1 MLTPIFYAIQLDYI
15 THTINLQPP
24 KPYTMAKLP
33 AGVLGPLIGQIGPI
47 VGSSRNGVPY
57 VKGEYKSRTKTISNR
72 ELANRKK
79 FAVAQQF
86 LKPLLH
92 FVKTGWAGYS
102 EKSYGFIAAKSHLL
116 KNAMEGEPDNPIV
129 NPTLIKVSH
138 GNLGLPQGIVASKI
152 GDDTLEFSWD
162 TSSYSGYMYDQAMLL
177 AYDIEQRRSF
187 AITTGDFRHTGKSR
201 MRIGTGYNCHLYFA
215 FVAHDRSS
223 QSDSVYLG
231 EMSF

>member
-1 MLTPIFYAIQLDYI
+1 
-15 THTINLQPP
+15 
-24 KPYTMAKLP
+24 MARLP

-57 VKGEYKSRTKTISNR
+57 AKGAYKTRTKNVSNK

-86 LKPLLH
+86 LKPLLY

-116 KNAMEGEPDNPIV
+116 KNAMEGEPDNPVV
-129 NPTLIKVSH
+129 NPTLVKVSY
-138 GNLGLPQGIVASKI
+138 GNLGLPGDIVASKI
-152 GDDTLEFSWD
+152 GNDTIEFSWD
-162 TSSYSGYMYDQAMLL
+162 TSTYSGNRFDQAMLL
-177 AYDIEQRRSF
+177 AYDIDHRRSQ
-187 AITTGDFRHTGKSR
+187 AITTGEFRHTGKSK
-201 MRIGTGYNCHLYFA
+201 MTVETGHNYHLYFA
-215 FVAHDRSS
+215 FVAHDRNS

-231 EMSF
+231 TMSF

>member
-1 MLTPIFYAIQLDYI
+1 
-15 THTINLQPP
+15 
-24 KPYTMAKLP
+24 MAKLP
-33 AGVLGPLIGQIGPI
+33 GGVLGPLIGQIGPI

-57 VKGEYKSRTKTISNR
+57 AKSAYKSRTKNISNR

-86 LKPLLH
+86 LKPLLY

-116 KNAMEGEPDNPIV
+116 KYAMEGESDTPIV
-129 NPTLIKVSH
+129 NPVLVKVSY
-138 GNLGLPQGIVASKI
+138 GNLGLPGDIVASKI
-152 GDDTLEFSWD
+152 GDDTIEFSWD
-162 TSSYSGYMYDQAMLL
+162 TSTYSGYMFDQAMLL
-177 AYDIEQRRSF
+177 AYDIEQRKSF
-187 AITTGDFRHTGKSR
+187 AITTGDFRHTGSSR

-215 FVAHDRSS
+215 FVAHDRKS

-231 EMSF
+231 TMSF